1 MEILFN
7 QLEALSS
14 LQGRLPSVVR
24 CYEIN
29 LKGRVTVLFDA
40 HKKKKFIR
48 IVFQMTHTERQKF
61 YGVLR
66 MPFSNFTLTL
76 HYHASNGMQKYCV

>member
-1 MEILFN
+1 MEILSN

-40 HKKKKFIR
+40 HKKKIYKNS
-48 IVFQMTHTERQKF
+48 
-61 YGVLR
+61 L
-66 MPFSNFTLTL
+66 SNDAHLKDRNFMVYCACLSVTL
-76 HYHASNGMQKYCV
+76 H

>member
-29 LKGRVTVLFDA
+29 LKGRVTVPFDA
-40 HKKKKFIR
+40 HTQKKKKD
-48 IVFQMTHTERQKF
+48 
-61 YGVLR
+61 
-66 MPFSNFTLTL
+66 
-76 HYHASNGMQKYCV
+76 

>member
-40 HKKKKFIR
+40 HTKKKK
-48 IVFQMTHTERQKF
+48 KD
-61 YGVLR
+61 
-66 MPFSNFTLTL
+66 
-76 HYHASNGMQKYCV
+76 

>member
-29 LKGRVTVLFDA
+29 LKGRVTKKKIYKNSLSNDA
-40 HKKKKFIR
+40 H
-48 IVFQMTHTERQKF
+48 
-61 YGVLR
+61 
-66 MPFSNFTLTL
+66 
-76 HYHASNGMQKYCV
+76 

>member
-40 HKKKKFIR
+40 HKKKKKR
-48 IVFQMTHTERQKF
+48 LVFQMTYIWKTEI
-61 YGVLR
+61 LWCIA
-66 MPFSNFTLTL
+66 
-76 HYHASNGMQKYCV
+76 HASQ

>member
-29 LKGRVTVLFDA
+29 LKGRVTKKKIYKNSLSNDA
-40 HKKKKFIR
+40 HWK
-48 IVFQMTHTERQKF
+48 TEI
-61 YGVLR
+61 LWCIA
-66 MPFSNFTLTL
+66 
-76 HYHASNGMQKYCV
+76 HASQ

>member
-40 HKKKKFIR
+40 HKKKIYKNSLSNDAQGKTEILWC
-48 IVFQMTHTERQKF
+48 IAHAFQ
-61 YGVLR
+61 
-66 MPFSNFTLTL
+66 
-76 HYHASNGMQKYCV
+76 

>member
-29 LKGRVTVLFDA
+29 LKGRGTVLFDA
-40 HKKKKFIR
+40 HKKK
-48 IVFQMTHTERQKF
+48 
-61 YGVLR
+61 
-66 MPFSNFTLTL
+66 N
-76 HYHASNGMQKYCV
+76 

>member
-40 HKKKKFIR
+40 QKKKKKKIS
-48 IVFQMTHTERQKF
+48 
-61 YGVLR
+61 L
-66 MPFSNFTLTL
+66 SNDVHLKDRNFMVYCACLSVTL
-76 HYHASNGMQKYCV
+76 H